1 MLYSHYL
8 VTKNYI
14 VIRNAHT
21 DIKNQYSEKNGGI
34 SLNLTSGF
42 QKCDLEMRG
51 YNLEG
56 IWKCF

>member
-1 MLYSHYL
+1 MS
-8 VTKNYI
+8 
-14 VIRNAHT
+14 HT
-21 DIKNQYSEKNGGI
+21 DIKNQYSEKNVGV

-42 QKCDLEMRG
+42 QKWDLEMRG

>member
-1 MLYSHYL
+1 MSY
-8 VTKNYI
+8 
-14 VIRNAHT
+14 T
-21 DIKNQYSEKNGGI
+21 DIKNQYSEKNVGV